1 LAIQLHNDNSGKCK
15 KLCHIALKYLLEKVK
30 NFLFNYYLCLINKI
44 INNQISIEQRDE
56 LFIISLALFK
66 DENKP
71 LHKRIAALLVKI
83 FVEIEG
89 NQFERRLEEVL
100 KIISLEINFD
110 HFNQVNFLCI
120 KTTMLLFEIILLFL
134 EHE

>member
-1 LAIQLHNDNSGKCK
+1 
-15 KLCHIALKYLLEKVK
+15 
-30 NFLFNYYLCLINKI
+30 LFNYYLYVINKI

-110 HFNQVNFLCI
+110 HFNKVNFLYI
-120 KTTMLLFEIILLFL
+120 SKQQVTF
-134 EHE
+134 

>member
-1 LAIQLHNDNSGKCK
+1 MIPGSGYQSKAQGLMELASKSSVCK
-15 KLCHIALKYLLEKVK
+15 SWE
-30 NFLFNYYLCLINKI
+30 
-44 INNQISIEQRDE
+44 
-56 LFIISLALFK
+56 
-66 DENKP
+66 
-71 LHKRIAALLVKI
+71 IAALLVKI

-134 EHE
+134 EHEWK

>member
-1 LAIQLHNDNSGKCK
+1 M
-15 KLCHIALKYLLEKVK
+15 
-30 NFLFNYYLCLINKI
+30 FNYYLYVINKI

-110 HFNQVNFLCI
+110 HFNKVNFLYI
-120 KTTMLLFEIILLFL
+120 SKQQVTF
-134 EHE
+134 

>member
-1 LAIQLHNDNSGKCK
+1 M
-15 KLCHIALKYLLEKVK
+15 
-30 NFLFNYYLCLINKI
+30 FNYYLCLINKI